1 MSPVAG
7 SESPSSLGQPR
18 ARRGRGRAARASGTP
33 LPGRA
38 LGSRRL
44 GDKVLPQRDPS
55 FYIYPRPPPCAL
67 RGGSVSS
74 PTAPGWFPRC
84 SRLPPLSLSALLPLS
99 SLSSPCTPPPGE
111 VWVLPVLPHSRHLTL
126 QWNSTHSQAVP
137 LKPTARF
144 TSEHQVSAETNARS
158 SSALRLGGGSSL
170 CWKTR
175 FYRKLWERVLRRGMA

>member
-74 PTAPGWFPRC
+74 PTAPGWFP
-84 SRLPPLSLSALLPLS
+84 LLAPPASVPLGSSPALFSLLPLHS
-99 SLSSPCTPPPGE
+99 PSGRSLGSPGIAS
-111 VWVLPVLPHSRHLTL
+111 LPTL
-126 QWNSTHSQAVP
+126 NTAVELDTQP
-137 LKPTARF
+137 
-144 TSEHQVSAETNARS
+144 
-158 SSALRLGGGSSL
+158 GGSF
-170 CWKTR
+170 KTHCSVHIR
-175 FYRKLWERVLRRGMA
+175 APS